1 MKGRVAVLVAGLAL
15 GLGAPAC
22 GGDDDGTTET
32 TTETTTG
39 EEIVAGDEVFT
50 SNCGSCHTLSEA
62 GTSGMIGPN
71 LDDISLSAE
80 DIEAQVRTGGGGM
93 PSFEDSLSDE
103 EIEAVSAYVAD
114 PSG

>member
-1 MKGRVAVLVAGLAL
+1 MKGRVAMLVAGLAL

-22 GGDDDGTTET
+22 GGDDDGTTTATDT
-32 TTETTTG
+32 TTE

-62 GTSGMIGPN
+62 GTSGTIGPN

-80 DIEAQVRTGGGGM
+80 DIETQVRTGGGGM
-93 PSFEDSLSDE
+93 PSFEDTLSDE
-103 EIEAVSAYVAD
+103 EIAAVSAYVAD